1 MARDYQ
7 EYLSRGAT
15 IAAVVIDSPAQNAA
29 MVEKL
34 ALPFP
39 ILADPDGSS
48 AIKPLDAW
56 NADGKM
62 AKPAIIV
69 VTPDGSE
76 AYRYVG
82 VDFADRPGDDEVLA
96 AIQRLKLP
104 SINADDG
111 VASYLKPEPSGRA
124 MSLPDLGVYM
134 RGVRF
139 AMMALA
145 GRARDD
151 FDRSEAERTAKMAER
166 FIAAQ
171 GATLRVTKGASDGRS

>member
-1 MARDYQ
+1 E
-7 EYLSRGAT
+7 EYSGRGAT
-15 IAAVVIDSPAQNAA
+15 IAAIVIDTPAQNAA

-39 ILADPDGSS
+39 ILSDPDGAA

-56 NADGKM
+56 NTDGKM

-69 VTPDGSE
+69 VTPDGTE

-96 AIQRLKLP
+96 AIQGLDLP
-104 SINADDG
+104 PIDVSDG
-111 VASYLKPEPSGRA
+111 VADHPRPEPSGRA

-145 GRARDD
+145 GRARDEY
-151 FDRSEAERTAKMAER
+151 DRSEAERTAKMAER

-171 GATLRVTKGASDGRS
+171 GATLRLTKKAVDAQP